1 MHRALLCLLYPA
13 VVVSAIQPL
22 EQPGPSAERLPESW
36 GRSPTYGYNMVDPQV
51 CKSPAGK
58 YTLHMKPLHRTGQYA
73 AVYKMVS
80 GGKVVWSG
88 QRDYTLRQIVVID
101 KGFVVGFA
109 YSLLEQRA
117 ANPPGP
123 DELAYP
129 DPDYFCLVIIDP
141 QGNELLKDVAL
152 RCLPMPLPNI
162 YGFVPARPF
171 AMQLIVDPENDR
183 VVVQVGEWE
192 KGCVPDASREIPF
205 SPPKTIWKIYKLST
219 GRAIGRFDE
228 HPLVGPPKVKGSLK
242 GDGVVDAVVVP
253 GTPLLLMHAVLQF
266 GTSRTWAARFILV
279 DEQGRQVWTMDV
291 PDDYTGREAIY
302 GPWESMSQ
310 THLRDNPA
318 ILRVQ
323 DPGRFHLRLFKRN
336 ERVTFSVSRAKDKW
350 IVTEVSRVDYVKQQE
365 GRIKKD
371 REAEP

>member
-1 MHRALLCLLYPA
+1 MHQVLLCLLYRA
-13 VVVSAIQPL
+13 VVVSAVQPL
-22 EQPGPSAERLPESW
+22 EQPGPRAERPPESW

-51 CKSPAGK
+51 CKSPASK
-58 YTLHMKPLHRTGQYA
+58 YTLHMKPLHRNGQYG

-80 GGKVVWSG
+80 DGKVVWSG
-88 QRDYTLRQIVVID
+88 QHDYTLRQIVVTD

-109 YSLLEQRA
+109 YSLLGDRA
-117 ANPPGP
+117 LDPSAP
-123 DELAYP
+123 DELAWNF
-129 DPDYFCLVIIDP
+129 PDYLCLVIIDP

-171 AMQLIVDPENDR
+171 AMQLIVDSENDR

-205 SPPKTIWKIYKLST
+205 SPPKTIWKIYKLSS
-219 GRAIGRFDE
+219 GRAVGRFDE
-228 HPLVGPPKVKGSLK
+228 YPLVGPPKVKGSLK
-242 GDGVVDAVVVP
+242 GDGVVDAVPVP
-253 GTPLLLMHAVLQF
+253 GTRLLLMHAVLQF
-266 GTSRTWAARFILV
+266 GTSTTWGARFILV

-291 PDDYTGREAIY
+291 PDDYTVRQAIY

-323 DPGRFHLRLFKRN
+323 DPGRFELRLFKSN
-336 ERVTFSVSRAKDKW
+336 KCVTFSVNREGDKW
-350 IVTEVSRVDYVKQQE
+350 AVAEISRVDYLEQQLSRVKKT
-365 GRIKKD
+365 RKAK
-371 REAEP
+371 P